1 MSRTDIF
8 SRLGR
13 WAKTSS
19 GTGLDDYLSN
29 LQGLVVAA
37 GVEHKTNAVRIL
49 GMQLICSLILP
60 LVVVFI
66 LRSAHIAE
74 GLFKG
79 PVQIF
84 VYLALIAFGFYFPR
98 MNLNERVTKRQK
110 QILLALPDVVD
121 LLTISVEAG
130 LDFMGAM
137 RRVVIKI
144 PEGPT
149 REEFE
154 NFFKQIEL
162 GRTRCDAL
170 KDLGNRVQ
178 LTDLSTICSAL
189 IQADR
194 LGSSIGP
201 ILRVQSDT
209 LRTRRG
215 QRAEKLA
222 MEAPVKMLAPLLM
235 CIFPSVFIMLFAP
248 LFIQMITDLTSK

>member
-1 MSRTDIF
+1 MAEKDVF
-8 SRLGR
+8 SRIGL
-13 WAKTSS
+13 WAKRSS
-19 GTGLDDYLSN
+19 GTGLDDYLEN
-29 LQGLVVAA
+29 LKGMVVAA
-37 GVEHKTNAVRIL
+37 GVEHQTNAERIL
-49 GMQLICSLILP
+49 GMQLLSSFLVPLII
-60 LVVVFI
+60 VFI
-66 LRSAHIAE
+66 LRSTHVAD
-74 GLFKG
+74 GVFQG
-79 PVQIF
+79 PAQIL

-98 MNLNERVTKRQK
+98 MNLKERMAKRQK
-110 QILLALPDVVD
+110 QILLTLPDVID

-137 RRVVIKI
+137 RRVVGKI

-154 NFFKQIEL
+154 NFFKQVEL
-162 GRTRCDAL
+162 GRTRQEAL

-194 LGSSIGP
+194 LGSSVGP

-215 QRAEKLA
+215 QRAEKSA
-222 MEAPVKMLAPLLM
+222 MEAPVKMLASLLM
-235 CIFPSVFIMLFAP
+235 CIFPAVFIMLFAP
-248 LFIQMITDLTSK
+248 LFIQMIADLTSQ